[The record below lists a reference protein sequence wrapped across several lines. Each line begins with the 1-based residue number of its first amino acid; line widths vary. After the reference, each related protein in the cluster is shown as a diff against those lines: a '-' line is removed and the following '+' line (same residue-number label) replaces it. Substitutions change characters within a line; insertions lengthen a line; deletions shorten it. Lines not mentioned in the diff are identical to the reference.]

1 MILPNFNSKYKLF
14 RKTNYNYLK
23 ILIFK
28 FVIFILY
35 FFYKYFLMLKNIF
48 LASYPKSGNTW
59 IRAII
64 GNLYN
69 FDKDFSLKTLK
80 SIPFL
85 SIKKNFNEFENKFFS
100 DNNFLHFDWVSQNI
114 IECQKILNNKSN
126 HLNIFKTHS
135 VRHKKFT
142 NETVNA
148 GFIYIVRD
156 PRDIVVSFK
165 NFSGKEF
172 DEIINELIFQKKLMI
187 NTNGAK
193 ELLSTWDLHV
203 QSWLNYNTVPRLIIK
218 YEDLKLNPKEVV
230 LNIKEFLNKI
240 HKLKIDL
247 SDQHIDKII
256 ENTNFNNLIKL
267 ENQNGFD
274 EATKYSKFF
283 RSGKSNQWKDILSKT
298 QVQLIENNLQTSM
311 KYFNYI

>member
-1 MILPNFNSKYKLF
+1 VF
-14 RKTNYNYLK
+14 
-23 ILIFK
+23 
-28 FVIFILY
+28 
-35 FFYKYFLMLKNIF
+35 KNIF

-59 IRAII
+59 MRAII
-64 GNLYN
+64 ANLYN
-69 FDKDFSLKTLK
+69 FDKEFNLKTLK
-80 SIPFL
+80 SIPLL
-85 SIKKNFNEFENKFFS
+85 SIKKNFDEFENKIYS
-100 DNNFLHFDWVSQNI
+100 DNNILHFDWVSQNI

-165 NFSGKEF
+165 NFSGKKF
-172 DEIINELIFQKKLMI
+172 DEIINELLFQKKLMI
-187 NTNGAK
+187 NTNGAM

-218 YEDLKLNPKEVV
+218 YEDLKSNTKEIV
-230 LNIKEFLNKI
+230 LNIKKFLNKI
-240 HKLKIDL
+240 HKLNINL
-247 SDQHIDKII
+247 SDNQIDKII
-256 ENTNFNNLIKL
+256 QNTNFNNLKKL
-267 ENQNGFD
+267 ENQNDFD
-274 EATKYSKFF
+274 EASNHSKFF
-283 RSGKSNQWKDILSKT
+283 RSGNSNQWKDVLSKT
-298 QVQLIENNLQTSM
+298 QLQLIENNLQTLM